1 MRRALVTGGS
11 GYFGSVLVAELAANG
26 YTVRNLD
33 LNAPEP
39 GAVTLEHIG
48 GDIRDY
54 DTIRGACADVDVVFH
69 NVAQQPLARD
79 KDLIESVNVGGTG
92 NMLRAAADAGVAKVV
107 FTSSSAVFGA
117 TTKSPVTESTPTAPA
132 ELYGQAKA
140 RAETLCAEAVANG
153 LDVSIIRPRTV
164 LGHGRL
170 GIFGILFDWVA
181 DGAAVFVFGKGDNRY
196 QFVHANDLAAACRL
210 AGEQSGPGTY
220 NIGAA
225 EFGTMRETLQALVDH
240 AGTGSAVRSLPIRPA
255 SMAMSVLSR
264 VGLAPFGPYHWLV
277 YGKEL
282 WFDIT
287 KAEADLGW
295 APRYSNAAMMIESY
309 EWFLAHR
316 AQTDDPTRSLHQR
329 SSRQGALRVL
339 KRVARALA

>member
-1 MRRALVTGGS
+1 LVTGGS
-11 GYFGSVLVAELAANG
+11 GYFGTVLVDELVRAG
-26 YTVRNLD
+26 DTVRNVD
-33 LNAPEP
+33 LNPPDPSGAPNEYV
-39 GAVTLEHIG
+39 AA
-48 GDIRDY
+48 DIRDY
-54 DTIRGACADVDVVFH
+54 DAVRAACDGVDVVYH

-79 KDLIESVNVGGTG
+79 KHLIETVNVGGAA
-92 NMLRAAADAGVAKVV
+92 NVLRAAADAGASKVV
-107 FTSSSAVFGA
+107 FTSSSAVFGGTA
-117 TTKSPVTESTPTAPA
+117 KSPVTETTPVAPA
-132 ELYGQAKA
+132 ELYGKAKA
-140 RAETLCAEAVANG
+140 EAEALCRQAIDKG

-181 DGAAVFVFGKGDNRY
+181 DGAAVFVFGKGDNLY

-210 AGEQSGPGTY
+210 AGGRAGPAVY

-240 AGTGSAVRSLPIRPA
+240 AGTGSAVRSLPIKPA
-255 SMAMSVLSR
+255 MAAMAVLSR

-277 YGKEL
+277 YGKPL

-287 KAEADLGW
+287 KARTELGW
-295 APRYSNAAMMIESY
+295 EPRYSNAAMMIESY

-316 AQTDDPTRSLHQR
+316 KEAEGPGRSLHQR
-329 SSRQGALRVL
+329 SSDQGALRLL
-339 KRVARALA
+339 KRVAKALA